1 MKGLYTKNSKHCSEK
16 VRMNLINGELYH
28 VMYWKTQY
36 CENVSYLQI
45 NLYTLTQS
53 QSISQQNFL

>member
-16 VRMNLINGELYH
+16 VRMTLINGELYH

-45 NLYTLTQS
+45 HLYT
-53 QSISQQNFL
+53 